1 MIIWEIVSQE
11 QEKNMNRINII
22 VWLSAGVMIGWFAS
36 WITAMERLR
45 ELRLETIADE
55 DSDGS

>member
-1 MIIWEIVSQE
+1 
-11 QEKNMNRINII
+11 MNRINII

-45 ELRLETIADE
+45 ELKLETIADE
-55 DSDGS
+55 ASDGS